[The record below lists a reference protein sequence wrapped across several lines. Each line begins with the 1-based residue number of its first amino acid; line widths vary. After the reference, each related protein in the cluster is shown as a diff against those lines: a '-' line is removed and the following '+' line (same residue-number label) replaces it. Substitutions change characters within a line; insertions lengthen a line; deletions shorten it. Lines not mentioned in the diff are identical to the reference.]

1 MPFDRDSQGPAAV
14 QPVPIR
20 LYRGGERVGKLKGRQ
35 PGDEAL
41 AEVRTL
47 IGSPQA
53 GSHRRD
59 LLIEHLHALNDT
71 FRGLHDRHLVALA
84 REMNIPMA
92 EVYEVASFYH
102 HFEILRDGEQG
113 AALTVRVCDGL
124 SCDMAGARDLMARLP
139 AMLGGVKVIPAPCI
153 GRCEQA
159 PAALVGQVA
168 VQRATPEA
176 VVNAVMQEGMRPL
189 FDQGNAAAVASHI
202 GYEEYREDGGYSLA
216 AAVVNGEEDA
226 EFILKQMEDS
236 GLRGLGGAGFPAGR
250 KWRIVREQPAPRL
263 MAVNIDEGEPG
274 TFKDRHYLERDPH
287 RFLEG
292 MLVAAQVAGTEAI
305 YIYLRDEYHE
315 CRVMLEAELAALKGD
330 PPCPLPHIEL
340 RRGAGAYICGEESAM
355 IESIEGKRGE
365 PRMRPPYIAQVG
377 LFGRPTLEHN
387 FETLYWVR
395 DIVQKGPQWFSG
407 FGRNGRK
414 GLRSFSVSGRVA
426 QPGVKLAPAGI
437 TLRELVEEYCGGMA
451 EGHELYAYLPGG
463 ASGGILPA
471 SLADEPLDFDTLQP
485 HGCFIGSA
493 AIIVLG
499 QRDKARDAAL
509 NMMRFFAHE
518 SCGQCTPCRVGTA
531 KAAKLM
537 EAPRWDNATLEDLNI
552 VMADASICG
561 LGQAAPNPVR
571 CVQKYFPHEIG

>member
-1 MPFDRDSQGPAAV
+1 MNEA
-14 QPVPIR
+14 PIR
-20 LYRGGERVGKLKGRQ
+20 VYRGGDRVGKLKGRQ
-35 PGDEAL
+35 PDDTAL
-41 AEVRTL
+41 AEVRML
-47 IGSPQA
+47 IGAP
-53 GSHRRD
+53 GPGGHRRD
-59 LLIEHLHALNDT
+59 LLIEYLHRLNDT
-71 FRGLHDRHLVALA
+71 FHGLYERHLVALA
-84 REMNIPMA
+84 RETNIPMA
-92 EVYEVASFYH
+92 EVFEVASFYH
-102 HFEILRDGEQG
+102 HFEILKDGDT
-113 AALTVRVCDGL
+113 APSLTIRVCEGL
-124 SCDMAGARDLMARLP
+124 SCEMAGARELLARLSG
-139 AMLGGVKVIPAPCI
+139 LVNGGTRVIAAPCI

-159 PAALVGQVA
+159 PAVQVGQVA
-168 VQRATPEA
+168 VPHATGEA
-176 VVNAVMQEGMRPL
+176 VVNAMMHERTRRVPH
-189 FDQGNAAAVASHI
+189 QGKAEATMDFV
-202 GYEEYREDGGYSLA
+202 GYEAYRAEGGYSLA
-216 AAVVNGEEDA
+216 AAVVNGEHDA
-226 EFILKQMEDS
+226 MEVLDAMEDS
-236 GLRGLGGAGFPAGR
+236 GLRGLGGAGFPVGR
-250 KWRIVREQPAPRL
+250 KWRILREQPAPRL

-315 CRVMLEAELAALKGD
+315 CRVMLEAELAELRAD
-330 PPCPLPHIEL
+330 PPCPLPRIEL

-395 DIVQKGPQWFSG
+395 DIVEKGPQWFAG
-407 FGRNGRK
+407 FGRHGRK

-437 TLRELVEEYCGGMA
+437 TLRELIEEYCGGMA

-471 SLADEPLDFDTLQP
+471 SLADMPLDFDTLQP
-485 HGCFIGSA
+485 LGCFIGSA
-493 AIIVLG
+493 AVIVLS
-499 QRDKARDAAL
+499 RHDKARDAAL

-531 KAAKLM
+531 KAAQLM
-537 EAPRWDNATLEDLNI
+537 EAPQWDNATLEDLNQ

-571 CVQKYFPHEIG
+571 CVQRYFPHEVA